1 MKAGSLFVWAV
12 LLSAMS
18 PALTHAEIYKW
29 KDKDGTTRYSDV
41 PPPSNIKN
49 ESMGKKIPKATAPT
63 VTAPVESAAAA
74 TAGKG
79 GEAAAKGGA
88 PLTKEEAAA
97 KRAQEAE
104 AQKKADAVKQA
115 ELKYR
120 QESCAAAR
128 KNQAM
133 FANGG
138 RMMTTDEKG
147 ERRYMGDEEITKSK
161 ADAQRDVEKFCD

>member
-1 MKAGSLFVWAV
+1 MKVGSLLVWAV
-12 LLSAMS
+12 LLPAML
-18 PALTHAEIYKW
+18 PVLAHAEIYKW
-29 KDKDGTTRYSDV
+29 KDKDGSTRYSDV

-49 ESMGKKIPKATAPT
+49 ESIGKRIPKVTPAAVATPAENGATPATGKSGDAP
-63 VTAPVESAAAA
+63 
-74 TAGKG
+74 
-79 GEAAAKGGA
+79 AKGGA
-88 PLTKEEAAA
+88 PLSKEEAAA

-128 KNQAM
+128 KNKAM
-133 FANGG
+133 FGNGG
-138 RMMTTDEKG
+138 RVMTTDDKG
-147 ERRYMGDEEITKSK
+147 ERHYMGDDEINKGK